1 LTVIDDPLIVG
12 GQGSRLYD
20 GDGIAAKKRVI
31 IDKGVLKSYYIDYYY
46 SRKLGMEP
54 TSGGSSNVI
63 IEPGEKTLEQL
74 IAQSKK
80 GILVTGFIGGN
91 SNTATGDFSYG
102 IIGQLIENG
111 KLVKP
116 VNEMN
121 LSGNLTEI
129 WEHLVEMGNDPYPNS
144 AWLRP
149 SMFFRDI
156 FFSGV

>member
-1 LTVIDDPLIVG
+1 M
-12 GQGSRLYD
+12 RN
-20 GDGIAAKKRVI
+20 A
-31 IDKGVLKSYYIDYYY
+31 DKS
-46 SRKLGMEP
+46 P
-54 TSGGSSNVI
+54 
-63 IEPGEKTLEQL
+63 EQL

-80 GILVTGFIGGN
+80 GLFITGFIGGN

-111 KLVKP
+111 QLTRP

-129 WEHLVEMGNDPYPNS
+129 WDHLVEMGNDPYPNS
-144 AWLRP
+144 SWRRP
-149 SMFFRDI
+149 SMFFKDI